1 MTKARLFRLFLFVL
15 AIMTIAGGAY
25 AFQFQEDFA
34 FYTNTN
40 FTTQIGDQFFD
51 CDRSETDWGSWTP
64 YRIRNAWR
72 CSDGH
77 LVSHSCEEYDYGTQ
91 TWIYVACP

>member
-1 MTKARLFRLFLFVL
+1 MKARLFRLFLCVL

-25 AFQFQEDFA
+25 AFQFQEA
-34 FYTNTN
+34 LIYYTNTN
-40 FTTQIGDQFFD
+40 FTTQTGEQFFD
-51 CDRSETDWGSWTP
+51 CDGSETDTGTFTP
-64 YRIRNAWR
+64 YRTRDDWR

-77 LVSHSCEEYDYGTQ
+77 LISHSCEEYDYGTQ